1 MNNSYNQIA
10 NVTIDIATSIVD
22 TTSFDNILI
31 VGPAPAAA
39 PQTAPAL
46 VGSYASLAEVVA
58 AGWVAEGNGA
68 DPVGVAA
75 RVAFSQNPAPSK
87 IFIAPLQTSTS
98 TVDEQTV
105 TTVESAVSAV
115 ARAAAV
121 SGWYVVCPVG
131 IASAELSAIADY
143 IEQQEKMM
151 VYTELGY
158 FGAGNAGSDKPVVD
172 KALNRTVAVFGRES
186 STQAESA
193 VPDANRYINVAFAV
207 AWLANES
214 GSETAAFKRLYNI
227 NPADLSASEL
237 NSLKAKHVNY
247 LTTIGSKNI
256 TMIGQVLSGEWCDII
271 RFCDWL
277 KNDMQISVASLFL
290 AHPKIPYTD
299 GGISLIQNAMESSLQ
314 KGQDVGG
321 IAATT
326 YDEDGNESLGY
337 QVFVPEAGSVSDPDK
352 VARVLSN
359 CKFTAKLTGA
369 IHFANIKGS
378 LSYSL

>member
-31 VGPAPAAA
+31 VGPAPAVA
-39 PQTAPAL
+39 PQTAPSL

-75 RVAFSQNPAPSK
+75 RVALSQNPAPSK
-87 IFIAPLQTSTS
+87 IFIAPLQTST
-98 TVDEQTV
+98 TTENDETV

-115 ARAAAV
+115 ERATGV

-131 IASAELSAIADY
+131 IANAEIPALADY

-151 VYTELGY
+151 IYTELGF
-158 FGAGNAGSDKPVVD
+158 FGAGAEGADAAVVA
-172 KALNRTVAVFGRES
+172 KALNRTIAVFGKES
-186 STQAESA
+186 STQATGS
-193 VPDANRYINVAFAV
+193 VPDVNKYINVAFAV

-214 GSETAAFKRLYNI
+214 GSETAAFKRLFNVE
-227 NPADLSASEL
+227 PADLSVSEL
-237 NSLKAKHVNY
+237 NSLKNKHVNY
-247 LTTIGSKNI
+247 LTTIGGKSI

-271 RFCDWL
+271 RFCDWQ
-277 KNDMQISVASLFL
+277 KNDMKISVASLFL
-290 AHPKIPYTD
+290 AHPKIPFTD
-299 GGISLIQNAMESSLQ
+299 GGITLIQNAMEASLQ

-337 QVFVPEAGSVSDPDK
+337 QVSVPDAGSVSDSDK
-352 VARVLSN
+352 IARVLNN
-359 CKFTAKLTGA
+359 CKFTAKVTGA
-369 IHFANIKGS
+369 IHFTDMKGS
-378 LSYSL
+378 LTYSL